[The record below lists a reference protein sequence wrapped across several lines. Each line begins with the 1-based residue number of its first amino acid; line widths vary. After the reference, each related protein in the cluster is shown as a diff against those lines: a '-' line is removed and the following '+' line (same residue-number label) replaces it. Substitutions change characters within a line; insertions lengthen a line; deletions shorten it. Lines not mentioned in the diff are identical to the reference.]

1 MPLKVKKAKKRL
13 KKILDAKNF
22 TVESKKETDVI
33 VDKKAKIQANK
44 RDVNAKRIARVSS
57 KGVQNETKNNISN
70 DDDTCE
76 SITKCTFAF
85 SFLTF
90 FCELDALFLQLRT
103 RMR

>member
-1 MPLKVKKAKKRL
+1 MLLKVKKAKKRL

-22 TVESKKETDVI
+22 TVESKKETDF

-70 DDDTCE
+70 DDDDTCE
-76 SITKCTFAF
+76 STTKNALLLSLFNIF
-85 SFLTF
+85 FL
-90 FCELDALFLQLRT
+90 
-103 RMR
+103 